1 MLDGFS
7 ALGLDLGPLREAAG
21 TPDADD
27 LVPAEAVE
35 RLWDAAT
42 AQCPAVT
49 LPVALGLA
57 IPYGAFGFT
66 DYLAGSAD
74 TVAGGFESLALHL
87 GLVARGIPLELERLD
102 GLRWVRIGVGTP
114 ESGRFASTS
123 MTAAILV
130 GRFRRATNGAFQ
142 PRRVY
147 LPIGAPTDAQACEA
161 LLRTPVECGAPVAAL
176 VLDEAAWLLPQRGA
190 DPYLRPVL
198 MAALAA
204 SGLDVP
210 GDSDLQRAIR
220 ARLRDALASGA
231 AEPARIAR
239 LLGMSE
245 RTLQRRLAETGDS
258 YSELLQSFRRTEA
271 MRLLADTDL
280 TLLEVAARLGYAE
293 QTSFTRAF
301 RRWSGATPA
310 AWRAERRP
318 VHRVGRIS

>member
-1 MLDGFS
+1 MLDGFGV
-7 ALGLDLGPLREAAG
+7 LGFDLEPLREVVG
-21 TPDADD
+21 TPDAND
-27 LVPAEAVE
+27 LVPAEAME
-35 RLWDAAT
+35 RLWSTAT
-42 AQCPAVT
+42 AQHPAAT

-87 GLVARGIPLELERLD
+87 RLVACGIPLQLEQID

-114 ESGRFASTS
+114 EARHVWSTA
-123 MTAAILV
+123 MTAAVLV
-130 GRFRRATNGAFQ
+130 GRFRRGTNGAFQ
-142 PRRVY
+142 PRRVC
-147 LPIGAPTDAQACEA
+147 LPVGGPEDAPAYETLLQA
-161 LLRTPVECGAPVAAL
+161 PVECGAPVAAL
-176 VLDEAAWLLPQRGA
+176 VLDEAAWALPLRGA
-190 DPYLRPVL
+190 DPYLRPML
-198 MAALAA
+198 KAALAA

-210 GDSDLQRAIR
+210 GNTDLQRAIR
-220 ARLRDALASGA
+220 TRLRDALASGA

-245 RTLQRRLAETGDS
+245 RTLQRRLAATGDS

-271 MRLLADTDL
+271 MRLLVDTDL
-280 TLLEVAARLGYAE
+280 TLVEVASRLGYAE

>member
-1 MLDGFS
+1 MLDGFA
-7 ALGLDLGPLREAAG
+7 ALGLDLGPLREAVG
-21 TPDADD
+21 TPDAND
-27 LVPAEAVE
+27 LVPAESME
-35 RLWDAAT
+35 RLWEAAT
-42 AQCPAVT
+42 AQRPEAT

-87 GLVARGIPLELERLD
+87 RLVARGIPLELEHVD
-102 GLRWVRIGVGTP
+102 GLHWVRVGAGMP
-114 ESGRFASTS
+114 EPRRAWSTA

-130 GRFRRATNGAFQ
+130 GRFRRATSGALQ
-142 PRRVY
+142 PRRVC
-147 LPIGAPTDAQACEA
+147 LPVGGPDDAPACEG
-161 LLRTPVECGAPVAAL
+161 LLQAPVECGAPLAAL
-176 VLDEAAWLLPQRGA
+176 GLDEAAWVLPLRGA

-245 RTLQRRLAETGDS
+245 RTLQRRLAATGDS

-271 MRLLADTDL
+271 MRLLTDTDL
-280 TLLEVAARLGYAE
+280 TLVEVASRLGYAE